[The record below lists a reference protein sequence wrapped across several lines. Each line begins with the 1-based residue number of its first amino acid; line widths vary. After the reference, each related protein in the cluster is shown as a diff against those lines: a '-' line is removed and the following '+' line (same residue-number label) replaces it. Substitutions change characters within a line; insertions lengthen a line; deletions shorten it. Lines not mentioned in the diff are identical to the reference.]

1 MCFSSQEERT
11 EHNEKKTLSMRI
23 FKDDQDKTNLSLKD
37 VNGELLLISQFTL
50 YADCRKGNRPSF
62 TNAAGAEKAEELYE
76 YIISEMKKEI
86 PVVETGIF
94 GEHMEVSLTNDGPFT
109 IVLDSS
115 ELNI

>member
-1 MCFSSQEERT
+1 MKGMTRKNLRNVHSGRGVLLMMKVCSMSSSGRT
-11 EHNEKKTLSMRI
+11 
-23 FKDDQDKTNLSLKD
+23 
-37 VNGELLLISQFTL
+37 G
-50 YADCRKGNRPSF
+50 
-62 TNAAGAEKAEELYE
+62 
-76 YIISEMKKEI
+76 EMKKEI